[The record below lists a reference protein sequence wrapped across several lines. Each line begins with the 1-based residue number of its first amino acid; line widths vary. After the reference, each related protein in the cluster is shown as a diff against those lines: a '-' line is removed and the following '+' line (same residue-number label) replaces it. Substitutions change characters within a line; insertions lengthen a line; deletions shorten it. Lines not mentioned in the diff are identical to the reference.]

1 VAGDFV
7 EWRLMLKKLKK
18 AVLGCLKTCGVFTL
32 AQNSRWRR
40 NRLLILAYHGISLED
55 EHLWNP
61 DLFMSPD
68 YFIDRMALV
77 KKRGCSVL
85 PLSEAIRR
93 LYAND
98 LPENCVALTFDDGN
112 YDFYKV
118 AYPILRDFNFPATVY
133 LTTSYV
139 RYNRPVFDA
148 ICSYMLWKGRNTTL
162 DLRQIIGQAETLD
175 LSGDAARAAA
185 YDHLIRF
192 ARQRKLSM
200 EEKDALA
207 TKLARRLKIDYDAL
221 CAKRILHLLN
231 PEEVG
236 RLAAEGVD
244 IQLHTHRHYSPPNLQ
259 LFSREIEDNRNS
271 IMEMTGSCA
280 QHFCYPG
287 GNFNDD
293 LITWLKEMR
302 ITTATTCD
310 PGLATHKSNPMLLPR
325 LIDITPL
332 SPIEF
337 EGWLTG
343 VSSALPRRRGTYNL
357 GISEHEM
364 RTAVSVHG

>member
-1 VAGDFV
+1 
-7 EWRLMLKKLKK
+7 MLKNLKQ
-18 AVLGCLKTCGVFTL
+18 AVLGGLKTLGIFTL
-32 AQNSRWRR
+32 AQKSRWRR
-40 NRLLILAYHGISLED
+40 NRLLILAYHGFSLED
-55 EHLWNP
+55 EHLWDP

-68 YFIDRMALV
+68 YFRGRMELL
-77 KKRGCSVL
+77 KKRGCAVL
-85 PLSEAIRR
+85 PLGEAIRR

-118 AYPILRDFNFPATVY
+118 ALPILKELNLPATVY

-148 ICSYMLWKGRNTTL
+148 ICSYLLWKGRNSTL
-162 DLRQIIGQAETLD
+162 DLRQIIGQDEKLD

-185 YDHLIRF
+185 YDHLIGF
-192 ARQRKLSM
+192 ARRRKLSA

-207 TKLARRLKIDYDAL
+207 TKLARLLKIDYDAL

-244 IQLHTHRHYSPPNLQ
+244 IQLHTHRHRSPLNRQ

-271 IMEMTGSCA
+271 ILEMTGSWA
-280 QHFCYPG
+280 WHFCYPG
-287 GNFNDD
+287 GNFNDK
-293 LITWLKEMR
+293 LIAWLEEMK

-310 PGLATHKSNPMLLPR
+310 PGLANHKSNPLLLPR
-325 LIDITPL
+325 LVDTTPL

-343 VSSALPRRRGTYNL
+343 VSAALPRRHRTYNL
-357 GISEHEM
+357 GISEDEM
-364 RTAVSVHG
+364 RTTISVHG